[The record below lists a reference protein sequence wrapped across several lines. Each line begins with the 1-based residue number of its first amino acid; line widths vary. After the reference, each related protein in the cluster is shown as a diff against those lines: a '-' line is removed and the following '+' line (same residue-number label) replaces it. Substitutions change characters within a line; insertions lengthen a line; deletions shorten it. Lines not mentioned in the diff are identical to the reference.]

1 MNNKKELILVG
12 ILLIVTLFTRFYK
25 INTVPMNIHPDGMDA
40 ARLYLLWNDDNRG
53 DFWSRSNWN
62 GSHAINNY
70 FLTIP
75 WDLLGRPFWGMR
87 VGPAITSILT
97 ILLFY
102 YSIKLLTNNASVSFM
117 SCLLLSADP
126 WFLNFSRSSWEN
138 IANALVVTALV
149 YAYALRNNKIFLS
162 IIITAVS
169 VIIAPYLYHPG
180 KIIFVVGLML
190 LYYYLIL
197 IYREP
202 IKKKL
207 LHIYFLTFSIIV
219 AILPLAINS
228 NTSNWGRI
236 INVSVFSYE
245 HPFQAIKQNIIRT
258 SLALVLFRG
267 DQWHVGIN
275 DRYLPT
281 HGQVMFVP
289 LVVMFWLGVLIAT
302 KKSPCLIL
310 MFVLLFFPIN
320 ISSIG
325 TPDAARSVHIV
336 PLLYTFIAY
345 GLVFVFV
352 DIAKFVSKFK
362 FGMISYKLLT
372 FFSVLILTLNGYIKY
387 WNWIN
392 LESTALVREPSI
404 YLSEYQEWLS
414 TTQDLVRTKGITQ
427 SIGEWRAEHPI
438 PTPHMR
444 R

>member
-1 MNNKKELILVG
+1 
-12 ILLIVTLFTRFYK
+12 
-25 INTVPMNIHPDGMDA
+25 MDA
-40 ARLYLLWNDDNRG
+40 ARLYLLWNEDNRG
-53 DFWSRSNWN
+53 DFWSKSNWN

-102 YSIKLLTNNASVSFM
+102 YSIKLLTNNTAISFM
-117 SCLLLSADP
+117 SSLLLSADP

-138 IANALVVTALV
+138 IANALAVTALV
-149 YAYALRNNKIFLS
+149 YAYALRNKKISLS
-162 IIITAVS
+162 IIITTAS
-169 VIIAPYLYHPG
+169 IIIAPYLYHPG
-180 KIIFVVGLML
+180 KIISIVGLML
-190 LYYYLIL
+190 LYHYLFL
-197 IYREP
+197 IYRAP

-207 LHIYFLTFSIIV
+207 LHTFLWTFLIIV
-219 AILPLAINS
+219 AISPLVINS
-228 NTSNWGRI
+228 NASNWGRI

-245 HPFQAIKQNIIRT
+245 RPLRTIKQNFIRT

-267 DQWHVGIN
+267 EQWHVGIN

-281 HGQVMFVP
+281 RGQVMIVP
-289 LVVMFWLGVLIAT
+289 LVAMFWLGVLIAT
-302 KKSPCLIL
+302 KKSPHLIL

-320 ISSIG
+320 ILSID

-345 GLVFVFV
+345 GLVFIFV
-352 DIAKFVSKFK
+352 NIAKFISKSK
-362 FGMISYKLLT
+362 LYMISYKLLIV
-372 FFSVLILTLNGYIKY
+372 SGVLTLTFNGYIKY

-392 LESTALVREPSI
+392 LEGTALVREPSI
-404 YLSEYQEWLS
+404 FLSEYQEWLL
-414 TTQDLVRTKGITQ
+414 TTQELVHSKGVTQ

-438 PTPHMR
+438 PTLHMR